1 MIIKTTKSKLSS
13 INKIIITSLLLAIGV
28 ILHQI
33 TPPIFLG
40 MRPDLLL
47 VFMILSIILNKDLK
61 ITFITGIVAGVLG
74 ALVTTFPGGQLPN
87 IIDKIITSV
96 VVFGLYKSFSKTK
109 INNTNT
115 KNIINSPIKL
125 ASIYF
130 IGTLISGSIF
140 LGSALVLFGLPASF
154 MILFTTIVIPTAVI
168 NCVIGFF
175 IHKMIIKNKVLRDK
189 FNG

>member
-1 MIIKTTKSKLSS
+1 MIIKTTKSKPTST
-13 INKIIITSLLLAIGV
+13 NKVIITSLLLAIGV

-33 TPPIFLG
+33 TPPLFLG

-61 ITFITGIVAGVLG
+61 ITFITGIVAGTLG
-74 ALVTTFPGGQLPN
+74 SLTTTFPGGQIPN
-87 IIDKIITSV
+87 IIDKIITSIIV
-96 VVFGLYKSFSKTK
+96 YGLYKGFKV
-109 INNTNT
+109 
-115 KNIINSPIKL
+115 NILSPIKL

-154 MILFTTIVIPTAVI
+154 MVLFTTIVIPTAVI
-168 NCVIGFF
+168 NCIIGFF
-175 IHKMIIKNKVLRDK
+175 IHKLIIRNKVLRDK